1 MHLAAAGGHFEL
13 MMMLLD
19 NGGSL
24 EDEDKVSVTSMYLIN
39 TYSVKQPDLYYSEAI
54 KMTSQSKSNF
64 IWRVRG
70 VNKYS

>member
-24 EDEDKVSVTSMYLIN
+24 EDEDKVRIVSVYC
-39 TYSVKQPDLYYSEAI
+39 
-54 KMTSQSKSNF
+54 
-64 IWRVRG
+64 G
-70 VNKYS
+70 VL